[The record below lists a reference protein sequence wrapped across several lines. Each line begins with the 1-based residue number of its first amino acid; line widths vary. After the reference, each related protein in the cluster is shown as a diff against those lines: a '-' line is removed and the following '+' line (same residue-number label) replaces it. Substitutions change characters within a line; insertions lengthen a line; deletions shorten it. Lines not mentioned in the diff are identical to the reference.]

1 MPYTVTKRTGDGR
14 PLPSFLAIERDTGKE
29 VEVIRCKFGAIYV
42 LVPPSVGR
50 QVTLVREIDV
60 RPDGIRDTT
69 AKNFLGMKLP
79 YGVKHVI
86 FSVGRERL
94 LGEIQSQGAFDLRY
108 VKKPEEDRQRPT
120 KTEEEKPVDAAEVS
134 KV

>member
-1 MPYTVTKRTGDGR
+1 LFSVVKGTGDGR

-29 VEVIRCKFGAIYV
+29 VEVVRCKFGSIYV

-69 AKNFLGMKLP
+69 AKNFLGMRRP

-86 FSVGRERL
+86 FSTGRERL

>member
-1 MPYTVTKRTGDGR
+1 
-14 PLPSFLAIERDTGKE
+14 
-29 VEVIRCKFGAIYV
+29 V

-120 KTEEEKPVDAAEVS
+120 KTEEEKPSDAKVS
-134 KV
+134 VETVG